1 MEENI
6 EHKHDEGSCCGC
18 EPEHT
23 NMEEVVSG
31 NAFVL
36 NTLIDLLIEK
46 NIFTEEELTKKLEES
61 QKEIEDSMEET
72 DEENESNEEPS
83 SEETTEKEE

>member
-1 MEENI
+1 MENKEQNCCDCDHEHNNI
-6 EHKHDEGSCCGC
+6 EG
-18 EPEHT
+18 
-23 NMEEVVSG
+23 VVSG

-46 NIFTEEELTKKLEES
+46 NVFTEEELTKKLEES
-61 QKEIEDSMEET
+61 QKEIVDSMEELES
-72 DEENESNEEPS
+72 DEETESSEPS